1 MNAFSIPLID
11 GKVTGK
17 SRLNFST
24 FVDLLDSNVRY
35 SLALALLKVLGLK
48 VHIDHED
55 VMEFQVTNPALK
67 SNFHQWLHERQVHI
81 AKKEEKD
88 KSLFSSTLTK
98 RQVVAEE
105 V

>member
-1 MNAFSIPLID
+1 MNAFSIPLVD

-17 SRLNFST
+17 SRLNFNT

-48 VHIDHED
+48 VHIDSED
-55 VMEFQVTNPALK
+55 VMEFQVSNPALK
-67 SNFHQWLHERQVHI
+67 SNFHQWLDERQKHI
-81 AKKEEKD
+81 AKKEQRD
-88 KSLFSSTLTK
+88 SSLFTSTKTK
-98 RQVVAEE
+98 REVVAEE